1 MKRCRADPKS
11 LVATEAC
18 NHEEQTR
25 KRARTMGPSRAGEKT
40 KGKAK
45 GKAKGMSPQ
54 KKTVWPIESAQES
67 FDTLLNS
74 SSNILMLIVTKQIE
88 KLSEELREQLKENI
102 VNWGRLK
109 ASMASLCSGSNV
121 ACLAA
126 KTLHIAVVGNATS
139 CPNLFDVEVDPE
151 KQKWL
156 KMLFDGSDTCIF
168 NKMEDM
174 GSSKAYC
181 CVHKKECEVPT
192 GPDGPFLVSCG
203 FSCKDVSK
211 ANPKRKEFTNGLQE
225 KKGVTAISLWSLRD
239 YCELHQPPVLILEN
253 VENFL
258 NDTSNNFDELK
269 RRFGAIGYAVKH
281 VLLDASLWVPQ
292 IRKRV
297 YIIALNMR
305 LFDLDEDGARAL
317 LGKMVSTIQSLSFEA
332 PLSLESFI
340 KEKDHARVKAEKK

>member
-1 MKRCRADPKS
+1 
-11 LVATEAC
+11 
-18 NHEEQTR
+18 
-25 KRARTMGPSRAGEKT
+25 
-40 KGKAK
+40 
-45 GKAKGMSPQ
+45 
-54 KKTVWPIESAQES
+54 
-67 FDTLLNS
+67 
-74 SSNILMLIVTKQIE
+74 MLIVTKQIE

-102 VNWGRLK
+102 LNWGRLK

-156 KMLFDGSDTCIF
+156 NMLFDGSDTCIF

-211 ANPKRKEFTNGLQE
+211 ANPKNKEFRNGLQE
-225 KKGVTAISLWSLRD
+225 RKGVTANSLWSFRD

-253 VENFL
+253 LIDYNL
-258 NDTSNNFDELK
+258 
-269 RRFGAIGYAVKH
+269 
-281 VLLDASLWVPQ
+281 
-292 IRKRV
+292 
-297 YIIALNMR
+297 
-305 LFDLDEDGARAL
+305 
-317 LGKMVSTIQSLSFEA
+317 
-332 PLSLESFI
+332 
-340 KEKDHARVKAEKK
+340 